1 MSSVM
6 RGTASSE
13 CPGRPL
19 GGRHEDGRGAEVAGH
34 AVAAERDHQYASA
47 RAARAGENFAGAAPA
62 GAAREGAR

>member
-19 GGRHEDGRGAEVAGH
+19 GGRREDGRGAEVAGH

-47 RAARAGENFAGAAPA
+47 RAARTGENLAGGTPA
-62 GAAREGAR
+62 GAVREAAR